1 MEKVLIAGGT
11 GLLGSYLAKLLS
23 DEGFQVGILSRNSK
37 ITTPRY
43 GKIYYWNPD
52 TNEIDPTAL
61 THVNYIINLAG
72 ENIAEKR
79 WTTKRKHELLDSR
92 LKSTNFLFNLTKI
105 HNLSLKAFVTASA
118 IGYYGTENSESICQ
132 ESDSVGTDF
141 LADVTNQ
148 WEQAASQFQMLN
160 IRTVKLRT
168 GIVLSEKG
176 GALSKMIFPFK
187 LGFAPSIGSG
197 KHYFPWIHIA
207 DMCHIY
213 LKAITDDNM
222 VGVYNAV
229 APTFTTNLE
238 FTKILAGVLHKHYLL
253 FHVPAF
259 VFKIVFGEL
268 SQTLVN
274 GSKIS
279 YKKIES
285 AGFQFQFSHLQ
296 DALKNLLVRKD

>member
-23 DEGFQVGILSRNSK
+23 DEGFQVGILSRKSK

-141 LADVTNQ
+141 SRCNQSMGASGFSIPDAQHTNSEVTNRYC
-148 WEQAASQFQMLN
+148 SF
-160 IRTVKLRT
+160 R
-168 GIVLSEKG
+168 KG
-176 GALSKMIFPFK
+176 WCVIKN
-187 LGFAPSIGSG
+187 
-197 KHYFPWIHIA
+197 
-207 DMCHIY
+207 D
-213 LKAITDDNM
+213 
-222 VGVYNAV
+222 
-229 APTFTTNLE
+229 
-238 FTKILAGVLHKHYLL
+238 
-253 FHVPAF
+253 
-259 VFKIVFGEL
+259 
-268 SQTLVN
+268 
-274 GSKIS
+274 IS
-279 YKKIES
+279 
-285 AGFQFQFSHLQ
+285 
-296 DALKNLLVRKD
+296 V